1 MVKKETFEIEG
12 MTCASCATTIET
24 ELNNLEGMKEANV
37 NFANDSA
44 RVEYTGKLDEDDII
58 TTINNSGYD
67 VVSEDHSDETGI
79 NYKREAMKA
88 WAATSPI
95 VALMVIQW
103 LNIGVLTDFQTY
115 LLYLL
120 SAAPVVLYFGRYTHK
135 SALQGIR
142 QGRFNMDS
150 LISIGT
156 LAAFITGLMVFIY
169 PIENYAGVG
178 AMIMASHLVGTHL
191 EEKAKGEASSAV
203 EGLLSLRAQ
212 SATKITENGE
222 HETVPVE
229 NLSVKDRV
237 LVRPGEKIPV
247 DGVVVDGESSVNESM
262 VTGESEPVT
271 KRTDDEVIG
280 GTVNQTGALTLKV
293 TQVGDD
299 TFLSQVVELVKEA
312 QGSKVPIQSVTDRVT
327 HYFVPAVLIISLF
340 TFIIWLAAPES
351 MAAIASVAEPMLPWV
366 ELGFEPMTLALFA
379 TIAVLVIACPCALG
393 LATPTALMVG
403 TGKAAENGVL
413 YQNGEA
419 IQTMTGVDT
428 VVLDKTGTLTKGEPS
443 VQQIRTEGDFTE
455 NELLHFA
462 ASAEV
467 RSEHHISQAI
477 VEAAEQRDVH
487 VDEPSSFES
496 YTGKGI
502 TAEID
507 GQKVSVG
514 NESFMEE
521 LDATL
526 RWTDK
531 VEQFEQRGET
541 VVYVSVDGQIKG
553 IISVADVLKETSPS
567 AVESLQEMG
576 IEVWMITGDNQRT
589 ASAIAEDVGIQ
600 NVLAEALP
608 QEKLDKVNELQDGG
622 EIVAMVGDGIND
634 APALK
639 KANVGIAIG
648 TGTDIA
654 IESSDVNLVR
664 GDLTDMVTAFKLS
677 NSIFGKIKQ
686 NLVWAFIYNLIAIPV
701 AVFGLLHPIIAV
713 VAMFASSLSVIG
725 NSLLLRRN

>member
-271 KRTDDEVIG
+271 KRIDDEVIG